1 MSAVSHYTATFA
13 TTLPGSIKM
22 MSMHEALARER
33 IEESRRYASMAR
45 IANEMAAARRWRRLE
60 RIARSVHQR
69 HQRSAV
75 EAASVVSW
83 D

>member
-1 MSAVSHYTATFA
+1 MSNASHYTATFA
-13 TTLPGSIKM
+13 TTLPGSTKM

-33 IEESRRYASMAR
+33 MEESRRTASMAR
-45 IANEMAAARRWRRLE
+45 IANQMASARRWRRLE

-69 HQRSAV
+69 HARSAAQ
-75 EAASVVSW
+75 AAVAVRW